1 MNSMRWMCVAATLL
15 SVPACKK
22 EKSVDQPAAA
32 APSPTEGGDPAAEP
46 GAAQPAEPAAANMAA
61 ATAAAG
67 SADAEQAEAMAQ
79 NLTAGDD
86 GGRDLEK
93 PKKDMVA
100 IGSSGKEK
108 VIATG
113 TRTVADTDSYTVKL
127 ASPAKLATGSK
138 GSATLEIVPKKG
150 WHLNDEFP
158 YKLTVAAPA
167 GAKVAKPEQG
177 KKDTVAFS
185 HGSMKWAID
194 FEASAAGDKAFTG
207 KVKFAVCTETSCD
220 PKKEEL
226 AFNVKVE

>member
-22 EKSVDQPAAA
+22 EKSVDQPATA
-32 APSPTEGGDPAAEP
+32 APSPTEAADPAAQP

-61 ATAAAG
+61 AIAREQPAADPATAPATDTEGA
-67 SADAEQAEAMAQ
+67 S
-79 NLTAGDD
+79 
-86 GGRDLEK
+86 
-93 PKKDMVA
+93 KDVVA
-100 IGSSGKEK
+100 VGSSGKEK

-113 TRTVADTDSYTVKL
+113 TKTVADTESYTVKL
-127 ASPAKLATGSK
+127 ASPAKVTTGSK
-138 GSATLEIVPKKG
+138 GSATLEIIPKKG

-185 HGSMKWAID
+185 HSSMKWAID
-194 FEASAAGDKAFTG
+194 FQASAAGDKAFTG

>member
-22 EKSVDQPAAA
+22 EKSVDQPATA
-32 APSPTEGGDPAAEP
+32 APSPTEAADPAAEP
-46 GAAQPAEPAAANMAA
+46 GVAQPAELAAADMATVAGDPGAPAAADQ
-61 ATAAAG
+61 AG
-67 SADAEQAEAMAQ
+67 
-79 NLTAGDD
+79 G
-86 GGRDLEK
+86 
-93 PKKDMVA
+93 KDVVA
-100 IGSSGKEK
+100 VGSSGKEK

-113 TRTVADTDSYTVKL
+113 SKTVADTDAYTVKL
-127 ASPAKLATGSK
+127 AAPAKVTTGSK

-158 YKLTVAAPA
+158 YKLTMTAPA

-185 HGSMKWAID
+185 HDSMKWAID

>member
-1 MNSMRWMCVAATLL
+1 MNSMRWMCLAATLL

-22 EKSVDQPAAA
+22 EKSVDQPATA
-32 APSPTEGGDPAAEP
+32 APSPTEAADPVAEP

-61 ATAAAG
+61 ATAGGKDVVAVG
-67 SADAEQAEAMAQ
+67 SA
-79 NLTAGDD
+79 
-86 GGRDLEK
+86 
-93 PKKDMVA
+93 
-100 IGSSGKEK
+100 GKEK

-113 TRTVADTDSYTVKL
+113 SKTVADTDSYTVKL
-127 ASPAKLATGSK
+127 ASPAKVTTGSK

-158 YKLTVAAPA
+158 YKLTVTAPS

-185 HGSMKWAID
+185 PDKMKWAID

>member
-22 EKSVDQPAAA
+22 EKSVDQPATA
-32 APSPTEGGDPAAEP
+32 APSPTEAADPAAEP
-46 GAAQPAEPAAANMAA
+46 GVAQPAEPAAADMATVAGDPGAPAA
-61 ATAAAG
+61 ADQAG
-67 SADAEQAEAMAQ
+67 
-79 NLTAGDD
+79 G
-86 GGRDLEK
+86 
-93 PKKDMVA
+93 KDVVA
-100 IGSSGKEK
+100 VGSSGKEK

-113 TRTVADTDSYTVKL
+113 SKTVADTDAYTVKL
-127 ASPAKLATGSK
+127 AAPAKVTTGSK

-158 YKLTVAAPA
+158 YKLTMTAPA

-185 HGSMKWAID
+185 HDSMKWAID

>member
-1 MNSMRWMCVAATLL
+1 MNSMRWMCLAATLL

-22 EKSVDQPAAA
+22 EKSVDQPATA
-32 APSPTEGGDPAAEP
+32 APSPTEAADPVAEP

-67 SADAEQAEAMAQ
+67 SEQP
-79 NLTAGDD
+79 AGDPATPTATD
-86 GGRDLEK
+86 QGGG
-93 PKKDMVA
+93 KDVVA
-100 IGSSGKEK
+100 VGSAGKEK

-113 TRTVADTDSYTVKL
+113 SKTVADTDSYTVKL
-127 ASPAKLATGSK
+127 ASPAKVTTGSK

-150 WHLNDEFP
+150 WHLNEEFP
-158 YKLTVAAPA
+158 YKLTMTAPS

-185 HGSMKWAID
+185 PDKMKWAID

>member
-1 MNSMRWMCVAATLL
+1 MNSMRWMCVVATLL

-22 EKSVDQPAAA
+22 EKSVDQPATT
-32 APSPTEGGDPAAEP
+32 APSPTEAADPVADP
-46 GAAQPAEPAAANMAA
+46 GAAPAEPAAGDMAA
-61 ATAAAG
+61 ATAGGDQAAADPATATAAAASDPGGG
-67 SADAEQAEAMAQ
+67 S
-79 NLTAGDD
+79 
-86 GGRDLEK
+86 
-93 PKKDMVA
+93 KDVVA
-100 IGSSGKEK
+100 VGASGKEK

-113 TRTVADTDSYTVKL
+113 SKTVADTDAYTVKL
-127 ASPAKLATGSK
+127 ASPAKVTTGSK

-167 GAKVAKPEQG
+167 GAKVAKPEQT
-177 KKDTVAFS
+177 KKDTVSFS
-185 HGSMKWAID
+185 HEKMKWAID

>member
-15 SVPACKK
+15 FAPACKK
-22 EKSVDQPAAA
+22 DKAVDQPATGA
-32 APSPTEGGDPAAEP
+32 SPTEATNPAAEP
-46 GAAQPAEPAAANMAA
+46 GAAQPAEPAAAGAA
-61 ATAAAG
+61 AAAA
-67 SADAEQAEAMAQ
+67 AEPAEGAVM
-79 NLTAGDD
+79 GDEV
-86 GGRDLEK
+86 GETPPASPSR
-93 PKKDMVA
+93 DMVA
-100 IGSSGKEK
+100 VSSAGKAK

-113 TRTVADTDSYTVKL
+113 SKTVADTESYIL
-127 ASPAKLATGSK
+127 KLATPAKVSTGAK

-158 YKLTVAAPA
+158 YKLTVTPPA
-167 GAKVAKPEQG
+167 GTKVAKPEQG

-185 HGSMKWAID
+185 RESMKWAID
-194 FEASAAGDKAFTG
+194 FEASSAGDKAFTG

>member
-1 MNSMRWMCVAATLL
+1 MNSMRWMCVVATLL

-22 EKSVDQPAAA
+22 EKSVDQPATA
-32 APSPTEGGDPAAEP
+32 APSPTEAADPVADP
-46 GAAQPAEPAAANMAA
+46 GAAQPAEPAAANMVA
-61 ATAAAG
+61 ATAGGEQPAADPGGG
-67 SADAEQAEAMAQ
+67 S
-79 NLTAGDD
+79 
-86 GGRDLEK
+86 
-93 PKKDMVA
+93 KDVVA
-100 IGSSGKEK
+100 VGASGKEK

-113 TRTVADTDSYTVKL
+113 SKTVADTDSYTVKL
-127 ASPAKLATGSK
+127 ASPAKVTTGSK

-185 HGSMKWAID
+185 HSSMKWAID

>member
-1 MNSMRWMCVAATLL
+1 MNSMRWMCVVATLL

-22 EKSVDQPAAA
+22 EKSVDQPATAA
-32 APSPTEGGDPAAEP
+32 ASPTEAADPAAEP

-61 ATAAAG
+61 AIAREQPAADSATAPATDTGAASKDVVAVG
-67 SADAEQAEAMAQ
+67 S
-79 NLTAGDD
+79 T
-86 GGRDLEK
+86 
-93 PKKDMVA
+93 
-100 IGSSGKEK
+100 GKEK

-113 TRTVADTDSYTVKL
+113 AKTVADTESYILKL
-127 ASPAKLATGSK
+127 ASPAKVTTGSK

-185 HGSMKWAID
+185 PSAMKWAID

>member
-22 EKSVDQPAAA
+22 EKSVDEPAAA
-32 APSPTEGGDPAAEP
+32 APSTAEGADPAADP
-46 GAAQPAEPAAANMAA
+46 GAAQPAEPAAANAAAGIAA
-61 ATAAAG
+61 ATAADQQPA
-67 SADAEQAEAMAQ
+67 ADPGE
-79 NLTAGDD
+79 TAAPDRGAA
-86 GGRDLEK
+86 
-93 PKKDMVA
+93 KDVVA
-100 IGSSGKEK
+100 VGSSGKEK

-113 TRTVADTDSYTVKL
+113 SKTVADTDSYTVKL
-127 ASPAKLATGSK
+127 ASPAKMTTGSK

-158 YKLTVAAPA
+158 YKLTVTPPA
-167 GAKVAKPEQG
+167 GTKVARPEQT

-185 HGSMKWAID
+185 RESMKWAID

>member
-1 MNSMRWMCVAATLL
+1 MNSMRWMCLAATLL

-22 EKSVDQPAAA
+22 EKSVDQPATA
-32 APSPTEGGDPAAEP
+32 APSPTEAADPVAEP
-46 GAAQPAEPAAANMAA
+46 GAAQPAEPAT
-61 ATAAAG
+61 ATDQSGGKDVVAVG
-67 SADAEQAEAMAQ
+67 SA
-79 NLTAGDD
+79 
-86 GGRDLEK
+86 
-93 PKKDMVA
+93 
-100 IGSSGKEK
+100 GKEK

-113 TRTVADTDSYTVKL
+113 SKTVADTDSYTVRL
-127 ASPAKLATGSK
+127 ASPAKVTTGSK

-158 YKLTVAAPA
+158 YKLTMTAPS

-185 HGSMKWAID
+185 PDKMKWAID

>member
-1 MNSMRWMCVAATLL
+1 MNSMRWMCVVATLL

-22 EKSVDQPAAA
+22 EKSVDQPATT
-32 APSPTEGGDPAAEP
+32 APSPTEAADPVADP

-61 ATAAAG
+61 ATAGGVEPAA
-67 SADAEQAEAMAQ
+67 DPAMA
-79 NLTAGDD
+79 AVDP
-86 GGRDLEK
+86 GGGS
-93 PKKDMVA
+93 KDVVA
-100 IGSSGKEK
+100 VGSSGKER

-113 TRTVADTDSYTVKL
+113 SKTVADTDAYTVKL
-127 ASPAKLATGSK
+127 ASPAKVTTGSK
-138 GSATLEIVPKKG
+138 GSATLEIIPKKG

-158 YKLTVAAPA
+158 YKLTMTAPA
-167 GAKVAKPEQG
+167 GTKVAKPEQS
-177 KKDTVAFS
+177 KKDTVSFS
-185 HGSMKWAID
+185 HEKMKWAID